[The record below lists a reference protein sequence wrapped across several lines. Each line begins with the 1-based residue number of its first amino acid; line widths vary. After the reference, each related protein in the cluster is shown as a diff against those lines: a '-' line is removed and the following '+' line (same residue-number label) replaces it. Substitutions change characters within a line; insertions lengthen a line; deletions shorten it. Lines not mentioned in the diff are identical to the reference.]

1 MVEVAASVR
10 MTEAETVRQEWN
22 KGAAKEDQEDEVED
36 VEAEA
41 KVKEEDVTLEN
52 DRDLWT

>member
-1 MVEVAASVR
+1 MVEVAASVQ